1 MMSSTAI
8 TTASTVHSRFSPF
21 IVPPQNLLPNQN
33 AKYVMAN
40 RAAAHSIQKP
50 T

>member
-1 MMSSTAI
+1 MMSSTI
-8 TTASTVHSRFSPF
+8 TTTAQTVKNRFSPF

-40 RAAAHSIQKP
+40 RATAHSTQKP
-50 T
+50 M